1 MHKPHNL
8 EINMSF
14 AANLR
19 KLRRD
24 KGWTQHD
31 LAEASGVKASHI
43 PRLEKENSD
52 PKLSTI
58 YKLIKA
64 LECTPDALILDN
76 KNMSIDGIAKVT
88 MERISHLPDDD
99 KAAITHVVD
108 HYCSAI
114 GIRETLSKEK
124 KGIMPQ
130 FRYMTKPNEDAISKD
145 QLEKIK

>member
-1 MHKPHNL
+1 MPTQHNL

-14 AANLR
+14 ADNLR

-24 KGWTQHD
+24 KGWTQYD

-58 YKLIKA
+58 YKLIDA
-64 LECTPDALILDN
+64 LGCTPDALLMDN
-76 KNMSIDGIAKVT
+76 KNMSIDGIAKIT
-88 MERISHLPDDD
+88 MERISHLPDGD

-108 HYCSAI
+108 QFCSAI
-114 GIRETLSKEK
+114 GIRETLSKEDN
-124 KGIMPQ
+124 GILPK
-130 FRYMTKPNEDAISKD
+130 FRYMTKANEDAISKD
-145 QLEKIK
+145 KL